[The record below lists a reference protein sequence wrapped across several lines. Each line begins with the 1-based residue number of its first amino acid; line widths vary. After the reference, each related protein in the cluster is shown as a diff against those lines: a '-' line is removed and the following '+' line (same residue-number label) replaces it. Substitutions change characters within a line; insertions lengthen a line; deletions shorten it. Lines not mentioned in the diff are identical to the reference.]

1 MFKLNSDFG
10 SGADIRIMGIGSS
23 GINAINSMIESGLD
37 GVDFIALNTDAQSL
51 QRSKARTNLQI
62 GEKITFGLGTG
73 GNIEKGICAIEQSKD
88 EVVNVINGA
97 DLLFL
102 TTGLG
107 GGTGTGCIHKVAEYA
122 RELGILAI
130 AVVTKPFSFEG
141 MKKMRIAK
149 NGVELLKKYADT
161 VITIPNDRLLQT
173 TDSNIPMLEAFKLA
187 DAILYQGVQSIIEL
201 VHYPALIN
209 LDFADLRTVI
219 QSSGNAMIGIG
230 MEEGDNSVVNAA
242 KKAIES
248 PLLEVPFAGASRV
261 LLNICSDES
270 LSLFD
275 VDKAS
280 KMITAAAS
288 PDANIIFGATINP
301 EFKGRTKV
309 VVIATGFGEIETE
322 RSVEKPSIS
331 KSSYVD
337 NMNRKETDNSN
348 LDIPAFLRRRG

>member
-1 MFKLNSDFG
+1 MYKLNNDIG
-10 SGADIRIMGIGSS
+10 TGADIRIMGIGSS

-73 GNIEKGICAIEQSKD
+73 GNIEKGLHAIEQSKED
-88 EVVNVINGA
+88 VVNVISGA

-141 MKKMRIAK
+141 MKKMRVAK
-149 NGVELLKKYADT
+149 TGVEMLKQNADT
-161 VITIPNDRLLQT
+161 VITIPNDRLIQT
-173 TDSNIPMLEAFKLA
+173 TDSNIPMLDAFKLA
-187 DAILYQGVQSIIEL
+187 DAILFQGVQSIIEL
-201 VHYPALIN
+201 VHFPALIN
-209 LDFADLRTVI
+209 LDFADLRTII

-230 MEEGDNSVVNAA
+230 IESGDNSVVSAA
-242 KKAIES
+242 QKAIES

-261 LLNICSDES
+261 LLNVCSDES

-275 VDKAS
+275 VNKAC
-280 KMITAAAS
+280 MLITEAAS

-301 EFKGRTKV
+301 EFSGRSKV
-309 VVIATGFGEIETE
+309 VVIATGFGEVATE
-322 RSVEKPSIS
+322 RSID
-331 KSSYVD
+331 KSATDKGSYLD
-337 NMNRKETDNSN
+337 NIKCAS
-348 LDIPAFLRRRG
+348 L